1 MGLSQRSARCPDGTT
16 GSGRIIEKAA
26 PIPLSEGQSP
36 VSDGRAN
43 YILGVLFV
51 VLMLNFLDRQVISIL
66 AEPIKQDLGLSD
78 TQLGLMTGL
87 SFALFYTT
95 LAIPVAALADRWN
108 RSWIIAIAIAIW
120 SLMTV
125 LCGLANNFIQLFLA
139 RVGVGIGEAGSGPA
153 SHSLIADIFPP
164 ERRAGA
170 LGILGTAVPI
180 GAFIAY
186 AGGGW
191 IVENFDWR
199 TAFFM
204 AGIPGIIVALVMW
217 ITVKDPRGKPRFLD
231 SFKRDPHKPT
241 LAMAVKELSQKPAYW
256 HLVAA
261 GVLVQFVSYGL
272 ASFYGGL
279 FVRIHGIGY
288 GELGWKLGLMVG
300 ISGGFGAFFGGQIGN
315 YLDRKKPALSL
326 LVSGLVLVASAP
338 GMIWAVYAGSANT
351 GIILLAIPTF
361 AATFYYGP
369 SFSAIQTLA
378 SDQTRALAVAIYLL
392 VAGIVGLGIGPVF
405 VGILSDIFAGG
416 VESAEGPALQKAL
429 MFLAMFNIWA
439 GLHYWFAQRDIIKR
453 IAH

>member
-1 MGLSQRSARCPDGTT
+1 
-16 GSGRIIEKAA
+16 
-26 PIPLSEGQSP
+26 
-36 VSDGRAN
+36 
-43 YILGVLFV
+43 
-51 VLMLNFLDRQVISIL
+51 MLNFLDRQVISIL

-108 RSWIIAIAIAIW
+108 RSWIISIAIAVW

-125 LCGLANNFIQLFLA
+125 LCGLANSFIQLFLA

-164 ERRAGA
+164 EKRAGA
-170 LGILGTAVPI
+170 LGILGSAVPI

-204 AGIPGIIVALVMW
+204 AGLPGILVALTMW
-217 ITVKDPRGKPRFLD
+217 ITVRDPRGKPKFLD
-231 SFKRDPHKPT
+231 SFKRDPSKPT
-241 LAMAVKELSQKPAYW
+241 LKEAVKELSKKPAYW

-261 GVLVQFVSYGL
+261 GVLVQFVSYSL

-279 FVRIHGIGY
+279 FVRVHGIGY

-300 ISGGFGAFFGGQIGN
+300 ISGGFGAYLGGQIGN

-326 LVSGLVLVASAP
+326 LVSGLVLVVSAP
-338 GMIWAVYAGSANT
+338 GMIWAVYAGNADL
-351 GIILLAIPTF
+351 GIALLAFPTF

-392 VAGIVGLGIGPVF
+392 IAGIIGLGFGPVF
-405 VGILSDIFAGG
+405 VGVLSDIFMDGIEG
-416 VESAEGPALQKAL
+416 SGGPALQKAL
-429 MFLAMFNIWA
+429 MYLALFNIWA
-439 GLHYWFAQRDIIKR
+439 GLHYWFAQRDILKR
-453 IAH
+453 IAT

>member
-1 MGLSQRSARCPDGTT
+1 MENTETVPPASDQP
-16 GSGRIIEKAA
+16 EK
-26 PIPLSEGQSP
+26 
-36 VSDGRAN
+36 SDRYRN
-43 YILGVLFV
+43 YVLGVLFV

-139 RVGVGIGEAGSGPA
+139 RVGVGVGEAGSGPA
-153 SHSLIADIFPP
+153 SHSLIADMFPP

-199 TAFFM
+199 VAFFM
-204 AGIPGIIVALVMW
+204 AGLPGIIVALVMW
-217 ITVKDPRGKPRFLD
+217 ITVKDPRGKPKFLE
-231 SFKRDPHKPT
+231 SFKRDPSKPT
-241 LAMAVKELSQKPAYW
+241 LRQAVSELSLKPAYW

-279 FVRIHGIGY
+279 FVRVHGIGY

-300 ISGGFGAFFGGQIGN
+300 ISGAFGAFLGGKMGD
-315 YLDRKKPALSL
+315 YLDKRKPALSL
-326 LVSGLVLVASAP
+326 LISGIVLVIAAP
-338 GMIWAVYAGSANT
+338 GMMLAVYADNANL

-361 AATFYYGP
+361 GATFYYGP

-392 VAGIVGLGIGPVF
+392 VAGIIGLGLGPVF
-405 VGILSDIFAGG
+405 VGVLSDIFAGG
-416 VESAEGPALQKAL
+416 VEGAEGPALQKAL
-429 MFLAMFNIWA
+429 MYLAFFNIWA
-439 GLHYWFAQRDIIKR
+439 GLHYWFAQRDILKR
-453 IAH
+453 TAK

>member
-1 MGLSQRSARCPDGTT
+1 
-16 GSGRIIEKAA
+16 
-26 PIPLSEGQSP
+26 
-36 VSDGRAN
+36 
-43 YILGVLFV
+43 
-51 VLMLNFLDRQVISIL
+51 MLNFLDRQVISIL

-120 SLMTV
+120 SFMTV
-125 LCGLANNFIQLFLA
+125 LCGLANNFLQLFLA

-180 GAFIAY
+180 GAFVAY

-217 ITVKDPRGKPRFLD
+217 ITVKDPRGKPKFLE
-231 SFKRDPHKPT
+231 SFKRDPDKPT
-241 LAMAVKELSQKPAYW
+241 LREAVAELSMKPAYW

-338 GMIWAVYAGSANT
+338 GMIWAVYAGDANT

-378 SDQTRALAVAIYLL
+378 SDQTRAMAVAIYLL
-392 VAGIVGLGIGPVF
+392 IAGIIGLGIGPFF
-405 VGILSDIFAGG
+405 VGVLSDFFAAG
-416 VESAEGPALQKAL
+416 VKDAEGPALQKAL
-429 MFLAMFNIWA
+429 MYLALFNIWA
-439 GLHYWFAQRDIIKR
+439 GLHYWFAQRDIVKR
-453 IAH
+453 IAQ

>member
-1 MGLSQRSARCPDGTT
+1 MASSAPATDGKADPVE
-16 GSGRIIEKAA
+16 GRY
-26 PIPLSEGQSP
+26 
-36 VSDGRAN
+36 AN
-43 YILGVLFV
+43 YVLGVLFV
-51 VLMLNFLDRQVISIL
+51 VMMLNFLDRQVISIL
-66 AEPIKQDLGLSD
+66 AEPIKQDLELSD

-108 RSWIIAIAIAIW
+108 RSWIIAIAIAVW

-125 LCGLANNFIQLFLA
+125 LCGLATSFMQLFLA

-153 SHSLIADIFPP
+153 SHSLIADLFPP
-164 ERRAGA
+164 EKRAGA
-170 LGILGTAVPI
+170 LGIFGTAVPI

-204 AGIPGIIVALVMW
+204 AGLPGIIIALVMW
-217 ITVKDPRGKPRFLD
+217 LTVRDPRGKPKLKD
-231 SFKRDPHKPT
+231 VFKRNPDKPT
-241 LAMAVKELSQKPAYW
+241 LGEAVKELSKKPAYW

-279 FVRIHGIGY
+279 FVRVHGIGY
-288 GELGWKLGLMVG
+288 GELGWKLGVMVG
-300 ISGGFGAFFGGQIGN
+300 ISGGLGAYLGGRVGN
-315 YLDRKKPALSL
+315 YLDSRKPALSL
-326 LVSGLVLVASAP
+326 LISGLVLVISAP
-338 GMIWAVYAGSANT
+338 GMIWAVYAGNANL
-351 GIILLAIPTF
+351 GIILLAFPTF
-361 AATFYYGP
+361 GATFYYGP

-392 VAGIVGLGIGPVF
+392 LAGIVGLGIGPVF
-405 VGILSDIFAGG
+405 VGILSDFFAGG
-416 VESAEGPALQKAL
+416 IAGTEGPSLQKAL
-429 MFLAMFNIWA
+429 MVLALFNIWA
-439 GLHYWFAQRDIIKR
+439 GIHYWFAQRDILKR